1 MSTSDS
7 WLMRPVRRPEAAIRL
22 VCVPHA
28 GAGPSVYREWPA
40 ELPDLDL
47 AVAYL
52 PGRERRFVEPAVDRV
67 EPIVD
72 QLGPAILDRDDR
84 PVALF
89 GHSMGALVAYETA
102 HWLQRAGRPPVAL
115 FVSGCRA
122 PDLPPRR
129 ITHD

>member
-28 GAGPSVYREWPA
+28 GAGPSAYREWPA

-89 GHSMGALVAYETA
+89 GHSMGALRS
-102 HWLQRAGRPPVAL
+102 RATGRVTRPAASRSPR
-115 FVSGCRA
+115 CRA
-122 PDLPPRR
+122 TTSSSPDSARP
-129 ITHD
+129 